1 MRITGLYM
9 IHKNKRLSQI
19 DFEFSLFLFVYNIP
33 RISKPFFRPLAV
45 GILTG

>member
-1 MRITGLYM
+1 M

-33 RISKPFFRPLAV
+33 QISKPFFRPLAV

>member
-1 MRITGLYM
+1 M

-33 RISKPFFRPLAV
+33 RILKAILPAV
-45 GILTG
+45 GGRYLDRMNLKEFI